1 MRIET
6 VVEILRALPGVRV
19 HWQEI
24 ERGRAEPTTLKV
36 ELSVDERPERDELVI
51 TVRPGDRPHGAFSL
65 TSCARCGAP
74 GRYLHTKYCDPCRAE
89 RRAGLR

>member
-1 MRIET
+1 MRIGT
-6 VVEILRALPGVRV
+6 VVEILRALPGVWV

-24 ERGRAEPTTLKV
+24 ERGISGSTTLKV
-36 ELSVDERPERDELVI
+36 ELSVDDMPEPDKLVI
-51 TVRPGDRPHGAFSL
+51 TIKPGDPSNAAFSL

-74 GRYLHTKYCDPCRAE
+74 GRYLHTEYCDPCRAE

>member
-36 ELSVDERPERDELVI
+36 ELSVDDMPERDELHI
-51 TVRPGDRPHGAFSL
+51 TVKPGDSPPDPAL
-65 TSCARCGAP
+65 IAALAR
-74 GRYLHTKYCDPCRAE
+74 LDE
-89 RRAGLR
+89 RDEWTMR

>member
-36 ELSVDERPERDELVI
+36 ELSVDD
-51 TVRPGDRPHGAFSL
+51 TVRPGDRCGA
-65 TSCARCGAP
+65 CGAP
-74 GRYLHTKYCDPCRAE
+74 LRAV
-89 RRAGLR
+89 GTF